1 MRKQFNT
8 SMRVGAVVTIAA
20 ITAVLAATAAADPSE
35 TGIDAET
42 VAATELAD
50 EAEEPAKPVAY
61 SSPPASVQPQLE
73 STGTRLLALGRIR
86 TRVVERSKALE
97 AVNGPYVERAKP
109 TREHPVRP
117 RQRAIPPGVE
127 QWRPLVEAYFPPD
140 YVNWAMQIMACE
152 SGGNPNATNRSSGAA
167 GLFQFLPRYWAG
179 RAANAGFAGTS
190 PYDPTANVATAAW
203 LLKTGGE
210 AHWECKA
217 SK

>member
-61 SSPPASVQPQLE
+61 SSPQASVRPQLE

-109 TREHPVRP
+109 TREHPVRL

-152 SGGNPNATNRSSGAA
+152 SGGDPNATNRSSGAA

-210 AHWECKA
+210 SHWECRA